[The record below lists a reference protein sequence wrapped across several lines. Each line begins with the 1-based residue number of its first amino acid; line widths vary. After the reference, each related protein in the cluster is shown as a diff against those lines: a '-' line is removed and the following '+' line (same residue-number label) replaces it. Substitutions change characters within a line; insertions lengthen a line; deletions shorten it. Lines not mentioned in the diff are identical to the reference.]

1 MIKIDYISIRI
12 AYLLFVISWIIG
24 DMRDNVND
32 DFKYVF
38 VFLIIAIGTLILLRN
53 LHSPI
58 YNIDDI

>member
-53 LHSPI
+53 LHSQI